1 MAGERYCLAHGLI
14 TLHMRTESAEQ
25 HLPVALYEHWTG
37 QDALRRGGP
46 RVRRVARWDTAG
58 RTVWWELLARLAG
71 GRPVVAALPADDPS
85 GEVAGAFPLAY
96 RIPPTVA
103 VRAATACDT
112 GTALYIGAFSCEVAA
127 FGPQGMDEPRAVRP
141 GLETLYR
148 VVIAE
153 VFEQERRALL
163 AVEVPAL
170 LAAGRPVNMSGL
182 LAEVAPVLG
191 AGPVVLGGEDEAV
204 VVAVAESLRQRGYE
218 VAVVDPLVGMERL
231 VWAVG
236 GVR

>member
-1 MAGERYCLAHGLI
+1 MADERYCLAHGLI
-14 TLHMRTESAEQ
+14 TLHLRTESAEQ

-37 QDALRRGGP
+37 QDALRQGGP

-58 RTVWWELLARLAG
+58 QTVWWELLARLAG
-71 GRPVVAALPADDPS
+71 GRPVVAALPADGSS
-85 GEVAGAFPLAY
+85 GDVAGAFPLAY
-96 RIPPTVA
+96 WIPPTVA

-112 GTALYIGAFSCEVAA
+112 GTACYIGAFACEVAA
-127 FGPQGMDEPRAVRP
+127 FGLQGMDEPRAFRP

-148 VVIAE
+148 AIIAE
-153 VFEQERRALL
+153 VFERERRALL

-170 LAAGRPVNMSGL
+170 LAAGRPANVSGL
-182 LAEVAPVLG
+182 LAKVAPALG
-191 AGPVVLGGEDEAV
+191 ADPVVLGGEDEAV
-204 VVAVAESLRQRGYE
+204 VSAAAEALRQMGYE
-218 VAVVDPLVGMERL
+218 VAVVDPLTGMERL